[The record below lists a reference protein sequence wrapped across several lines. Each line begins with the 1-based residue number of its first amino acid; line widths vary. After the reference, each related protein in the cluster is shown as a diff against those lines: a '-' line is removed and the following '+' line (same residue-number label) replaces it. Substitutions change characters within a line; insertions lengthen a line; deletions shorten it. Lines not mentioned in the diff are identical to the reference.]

1 MGCGPWRV
9 AGRWAKY
16 ALARCL
22 PMAGCWCG
30 VPPSH
35 WICMAEIPPH
45 SCVRRRMGRADC
57 WSLRAKDG
65 GPAELGY
72 TRIQRPPE

>member
-1 MGCGPWRV
+1 MGCGPWRM

-22 PMAGCWCG
+22 PVVGCWCE

-35 WICMAEIPPH
+35 WICRAAILPH
-45 SCVRRRMGRADC
+45 LCVRRRMGRC
-57 WSLRAKDG
+57 RSLVGTCRRRRASVARIYA
-65 GPAELGY
+65 GPTTA
-72 TRIQRPPE
+72 

>member
-1 MGCGPWRV
+1 MGCSLWRM

-22 PMAGCWCG
+22 PVVGWWCE

-35 WICMAEIPPH
+35 WICVAAIRPPL
-45 SCVRRRMGRADC
+45 CVRRRMGGADC
-57 WSLRAKDG
+57 RSVRAEDR
-65 GPAELGY
+65 GPA
-72 TRIQRPPE
+72 